1 MKLQQKTKIFLL
13 LFIFMIFTSNLF
25 SGTINFK
32 ANSMSG
38 SIGENNTTTKLSG
51 KAWIENEDLEL
62 SADEIILSGDNYDFI
77 VATGNVKGKYKTS
90 DFSFSCNTLEY
101 NQNTGIVLLKEKV
114 TITDTENELTAT
126 ASIVEY
132 DKNLEV
138 STMQIN
144 VVINHKDSVCT
155 GTLAIYKKN
164 EQILDLSGNPKIVR
178 DSDTFTA
185 QDITLNMETEEITL
199 DGKVRG
205 SVTEK
210 KETEDSNPKEKK

>member
-1 MKLQQKTKIFLL
+1 M
-13 LFIFMIFTSNLF
+13 
-25 SGTINFK
+25 
-32 ANSMSG
+32 
-38 SIGENNTTTKLSG
+38 
-51 KAWIENEDLEL
+51 
-62 SADEIILSGDNYDFI
+62 
-77 VATGNVKGKYKTS
+77 
-90 DFSFSCNTLEY
+90 
-101 NQNTGIVLLKEKV
+101 LLKEKV
-114 TITDTENELTAT
+114 NITDTENELTAT

-210 KETEDSNPKEKK
+210 KETEDSNPKERK